1 MLETAEVAR
10 WLYALGIGFLMFAG
24 TLFLFIL
31 YRFTDVTFLAAVI
44 CSIVGVALVIVGFA
58 VASFRTRDSG
68 PSQETD

>member
-1 MLETAEVAR
+1 M
-10 WLYALGIGFLMFAG
+10 GIGFLMFAG

-31 YRFTDVTFLAAVI
+31 YRFTDVALLAAVV

-58 VASFRTRDSG
+58 VASFRILDSR